1 MTDREKIEICLS
13 TREQLKTKILEMQQE
28 YTLLGELATELI
40 NKNKQNKR
48 KRDED
53 R

>member
-1 MTDREKIEICLS
+1 MTDKEKIKICLTRREKL
-13 TREQLKTKILEMQQE
+13 QKKILEMQQE

-48 KRDED
+48 ERDED